1 LWIEYADA
9 VRTPGEIFS
18 YMQSNKIGAKLS
30 LFWIAWAFVT
40 EKLENFKLTDQIFQK
55 GISKQAEPKDV
66 LQKRYQ
72 QFQRRMARHYLNLT
86 ADAEDA
92 HRQSETQ
99 PAGRGALSSLSASQA
114 RGAKRQT
121 GGQGRVHGLGQRNA
135 DAVLSTAKRN
145 QAGASFSI
153 FDDAV
158 IPGASDNL
166 INENA
171 QWKHAPSEKAR
182 HKENQGVPTFWNDAP
197 LATSSSARQAPS
209 VAQAS
214 CPITFFVD
222 EEEQE
227 EEMEAPVAIFND
239 LDDDVQEDLHRGLHD
254 YSGKSAID
262 MLTKDPLRRH
272 KEQVQEKKKKESKR
286 APEPSKA
293 PISEDAHAALMPA
306 PAPVAVAA
314 PIEIFQDLNECENDG
329 DLSKML
335 MGLADTE
342 DVTINTKLAMKDIDS
357 MFCSPPGGMNA
368 SMTSLGFSICEDGPT
383 NAMARQDLSAAM
395 NNLSDIQEAT
405 DGRTSVFALN
415 TPTR

>member
-1 LWIEYADA
+1 
-9 VRTPGEIFS
+9 
-18 YMQSNKIGAKLS
+18 
-30 LFWIAWAFVT
+30 
-40 EKLENFKLTDQIFQK
+40 
-55 GISKQAEPKDV
+55 
-66 LQKRYQ
+66 
-72 QFQRRMARHYLNLT
+72 
-86 ADAEDA
+86 
-92 HRQSETQ
+92 
-99 PAGRGALSSLSASQA
+99 
-114 RGAKRQT
+114 
-121 GGQGRVHGLGQRNA
+121 
-135 DAVLSTAKRN
+135 
-145 QAGASFSI
+145 
-153 FDDAV
+153 
-158 IPGASDNL
+158 
-166 INENA
+166 
-171 QWKHAPSEKAR
+171 
-182 HKENQGVPTFWNDAP
+182 
-197 LATSSSARQAPS
+197 

-227 EEMEAPVAIFND
+227 EEVEAPVAIFND
-239 LDDDVQEDLHRGLHD
+239 DDDAQEDLHRGLHG
-254 YSGKSAID
+254 YSGMGAID

-293 PISEDAHAALMPA
+293 PVCEDAHVPLMPA
-306 PAPVAVAA
+306 PAPVTVAA
-314 PIEIFQDLNECENDG
+314 PIEIFQDPNEGENDG

-368 SMTSLGFSICEDGPT
+368 SMTSLGFSICEDGPI